1 MNNTC
6 ENILIVNCVFE
17 PEPVVSAQIGLSLA
31 EELSKL
37 NIHVTVVR
45 PKPSRPYGFH
55 FSLIEQEV
63 RPFKVIQLPSFV
75 FPGKGF
81 LGRLYESFSFGIASY
96 NYIIANSKL
105 FDKIYMNTWPLF
117 SQFAVAYAC
126 KKINK
131 PYIIHVQDIYPE
143 SFLFKL
149 PKFIQQFLEFFLLPV
164 DKYILKNAN
173 KIIVISKKMNS
184 YLSDTREIDNSKF
197 SLVFNWQDD
206 LPFKSYQ
213 NYWSDNILTFMYLGN
228 VGPLSGLDTVIK
240 AFALADIK
248 NVKLVIA
255 GAGSLKKQYQEF
267 ASTFENVLIEF
278 LDVPNGSVPIIQSKS
293 HILVLSMTN
302 EAGNTSIPSK
312 LSAYMF
318 SARPILAI
326 TPINSD
332 IYNIVKN
339 SDSGWV
345 TTPDKI
351 DELIELIKQIANVPI
366 NQLTL
371 IGNTSLRYAEDNFSK
386 NKNLQILI
394 ENILN

>member
-1 MNNTC
+1 
-6 ENILIVNCVFE
+6 
-17 PEPVVSAQIGLSLA
+17 
-31 EELSKL
+31 
-37 NIHVTVVR
+37 
-45 PKPSRPYGFH
+45 
-55 FSLIEQEV
+55 
-63 RPFKVIQLPSFV
+63 
-75 FPGKGF
+75 
-81 LGRLYESFSFGIASY
+81 
-96 NYIIANSKL
+96 
-105 FDKIYMNTWPLF
+105 MNTWPLF